1 MHRYRL
7 YIAGLIIFT
16 LFAACKKDDDKKTTN
31 TTTTFGVFKV
41 QDDKKTV
48 VMNGEITSSSF
59 DNFKKLIAQYPDI
72 TQINIKECGGSNDDN
87 TNLKLSH
94 YVYGRGI
101 NIHLM
106 DNGMIASGGVD
117 FFIAGVKRTKGKNI
131 RIGVHSWGGEDDS
144 GKTVTATD
152 FPVGHKHH
160 LPYIS
165 YYKSVGFTQK
175 EAEDFYYFTIN
186 AAPFNSIHWM
196 TEAEITKYKLV
207 R

>member
-1 MHRYRL
+1 MKGLRI
-7 YIAGLIIFT
+7 YITVIVA
-16 LFAACKKDDDKKTTN
+16 FALLGSCKKDDDKN
-31 TTTTFGVFKV
+31 PVTTTKTFGIFKV

-48 VMNGEITSSSF
+48 EMNGEISSSSF
-59 DNFKKLIAQYPDI
+59 DNFKKLIAKYPDI
-72 TQINIKECGGSNDDN
+72 ILINIKECGGSMDDQ

-94 YVYGRGI
+94 YVHGRGI
-101 NIHLM
+101 NTHLM

-117 FFIAGVKRTKGKNI
+117 FFIAGVKRTKGKSV
-131 RIGVHSWGGEDDS
+131 RIGVHSWGGKDNS
-144 GKTVTATD
+144 GKIVTATD

-160 LPYIS
+160 LPYIK

-186 AAPFNSIHWM
+186 AAAFNSIHWM
-196 TEAEITKYKLV
+196 TEEEIIKYKLV